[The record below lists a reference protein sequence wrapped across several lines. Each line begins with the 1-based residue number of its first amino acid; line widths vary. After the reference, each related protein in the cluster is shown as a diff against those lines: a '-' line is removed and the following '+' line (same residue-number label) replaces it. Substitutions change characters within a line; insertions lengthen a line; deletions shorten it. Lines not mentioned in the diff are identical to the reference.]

1 MPAFIIASETITDPE
16 KFMQYA
22 GSAGPT
28 VAQYGGKV
36 LTAGPDSETLEGEPA
51 PVTVVIEFESID
63 KAKGWYNS
71 SEYQAIIGLRHAS
84 TSSSGWMILAP
95 EFVPPAG

>member
-1 MPAFIIASETITDPE
+1 MPGYIIANVTITDPD

-22 GSAGPT
+22 GSAKPT
-28 VAQYGGKV
+28 VAQFGGKV
-36 LTAGPDSETLEGEPA
+36 LTAGPDAETLEGGPA
-51 PVTVVIEFESID
+51 PVTVVVEFPSVEQA
-63 KAKGWYNS
+63 KAWYNS

-84 TSSSGWMILAP
+84 SSGWMVLAP